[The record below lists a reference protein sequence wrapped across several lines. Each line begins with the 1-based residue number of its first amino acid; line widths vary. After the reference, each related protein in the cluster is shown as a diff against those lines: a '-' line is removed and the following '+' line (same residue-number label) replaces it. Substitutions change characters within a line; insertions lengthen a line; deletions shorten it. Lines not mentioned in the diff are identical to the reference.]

1 MKKLRTNFHLTSAIL
16 FALISVITSSVVFA
30 TGELLKLPSKLG
42 VERIDISK
50 TFKID
55 GKNYQFTFLDG
66 MLIDEGV
73 RKVTIDDKDYKI
85 EVKTL
90 PDKEN
95 IEITTSPYVYMFNKE
110 AKIFNPVN
118 RSLKPLSVS
127 NDVKLTDSP
136 QIAIFQD
143 EFGNVLDAVFI
154 FPLLEKL
161 DILDS
166 QLPIT
171 NVTGRK
177 FLLSSKSPYRILS
190 KVLLT
195 DKTGLILEEGV
206 TIINALN
213 SELTIKGTFITTG
226 PVSISGSGTLNVS
239 NSGSLYLKGNAFNTN
254 ITSDR
259 GALVFLDGTKVNDVN
274 LSMTNFVILRNAD
287 IKKASINGVYALYI
301 INSTIENLNIQNCG
315 TVILSGS
322 NVVASSVSTLSRV
335 IAQNSYFDNLQVSD
349 LSEVNIVNTNVNVA
363 NVSRGSILKSKNSQI
378 NSLSV
383 EDYSISYAFKT
394 RINQLKHTNAKYY
407 LLESKAG
414 KIISQ

>member
-42 VERIDISK
+42 VERIYINK

-55 GKNYQFTFLDG
+55 GKTYQFIFLDG
-66 MLIDEGV
+66 MLIDDGT
-73 RKVTIDDKDYKI
+73 RKVTVDGKDYSI

-90 PDKEN
+90 PNKET
-95 IEITTSPYVYMFNKE
+95 IEIATSPYTYTFNKE

-118 RSLKPLSVS
+118 RSLKPLSLS
-127 NDVKLTDSP
+127 KDVKLTDSP

-143 EFGNVLDAVFI
+143 EFGNLLDATFI

-177 FLLSSKSPYRILS
+177 FLLSSRSPYRILS

-195 DKTGLILEEGV
+195 EKTGLILEEGV
-206 TIINALN
+206 TIMNALN
-213 SELTIKGTFITTG
+213 SELTVKGTFITTG
-226 PVSISGSGTLNVS
+226 PVSILGSGTLNVS
-239 NSGSLYLKGNAFNTN
+239 DTGSLYLKGDAFNTN
-254 ITSDR
+254 VTSDR
-259 GALVFLDGTKVNDVN
+259 GSLVFLDGAKINDIN

-287 IKKASINGVYALYI
+287 IKKASISGVYALYI
-301 INSTIENLNIQNCG
+301 INSNIESLNIQNCG
-315 TVILSGS
+315 TVIIIRS
-322 NVVASSVSTLSRV
+322 NAISTTISTLSRA
-335 IAQNSYFDNLQVSD
+335 IIQNSYFDNLQVSD
-349 LSEVNIVNTNVNVA
+349 LSEVNTVNTNVNSA
-363 NVSRGSILKSKNSQI
+363 SILRGAILKSKNCQI

-394 RINQLKHTNAKYY
+394 RINQLKHINAKYH
-407 LLESKAG
+407 LIESKVG
-414 KIISQ
+414 KIIAQ